1 MLFLQMWHQL
11 YVCLI
16 LRKLQEKRQ
25 QRGLVLEQRREEL
38 RRQSADFAEN
48 ESALRLCASKMAR
61 AKPSEK
67 VAMTRE
73 YQGYLSRQQAILQ
86 ELGKPEDWLQDK
98 PDCPLCGDRG
108 YVGTQKC
115 RCLLK
120 ALEEQG
126 ATV

>member
-1 MLFLQMWHQL
+1 MRLF
-11 YVCLI
+11 
-16 LRKLQEKRQ
+16 
-25 QRGLVLEQRREEL
+25 
-38 RRQSADFAEN
+38 
-48 ESALRLCASKMAR
+48 ASKMAR
-61 AKPSEK
+61 SRPSEK
-67 VAMTRE
+67 AKMAQE
-73 YQGYLSRQQAILQ
+73 YQNYVRCQQDILQ
-86 ELGKPEDWLQDK
+86 KLGKPEDWLADK

>member
-1 MLFLQMWHQL
+1 M
-11 YVCLI
+11 
-16 LRKLQEKRQ
+16 
-25 QRGLVLEQRREEL
+25 RE
-38 RRQSADFAEN
+38 RSADFAEN

-98 PDCPLCGDRG
+98 PDCLLCGDRG

-115 RCLLK
+115 RCLEK